1 MNKKKCE
8 YQKKLNAYIDGELK
22 EVEFEK
28 VRNHL
33 KSCHLCQNELRE
45 INRINDFLFNY
56 KEEEVNEYINQ
67 RILGTVKTLPEKR
80 TWGLLARR
88 VVNYSIAASVIIS
101 FTVGIILSNNLFAN
115 NNETNIEF
123 GQESL
128 YSFFEGE

>member
-1 MNKKKCE
+1 MNKRKCK

-22 EVEFEK
+22 EVDFEK

-33 KSCHLCQNELRE
+33 KSCHLCQNKLRE
-45 INRINDFLFNY
+45 INKINDFLSNY
-56 KEEEVNEYINQ
+56 KEEEVNEYMNQ
-67 RILGTVKTLPEKR
+67 RILGTVKTLPEKS
-80 TWGLLARR
+80 TWDLLTRR
-88 VVNYSIAASVIIS
+88 VVNFSIAASVIIS